1 MSHRQPRTALAAI
14 GLAACLLTGACSGG
28 SGDDSRIGGK
38 GPGETTTTR
47 APLIPQGSYDAL
59 RNAKDPNS
67 FMDAF
72 AGLGAAG
79 ANVPPDALAA
89 VAVGPV
95 AMDFLAL
102 VTRVQHEDYS
112 VAYRLRGQSVG
123 AIPGDGFLTIVHT
136 PGRQKT
142 QVRAGSVEAAQFVEG
157 STATACTRITEWQCE
172 TSPVPVSTPPGAES
186 ILYFLGLVVQN
197 PGAFDTRTY
206 QTEII
211 GVPVNCIRAD
221 PIEAAGDVG
230 LIEVCVTAEGVP
242 LRGVVPD
249 LTMDGVWYTPSASA
263 ADLEHPA

>member
-1 MSHRQPRTALAAI
+1 MPHHPLRTALAGACV
-14 GLAACLLTGACSGG
+14 AALVFAGACSG
-28 SGDDSRIGGK
+28 SDDDSSRIGRK

-47 APLIPQGSYDAL
+47 APLIPAGSYDAL

-67 FMDAF
+67 FLDAF

-79 ANVPPDALAA
+79 SSMAPDALAA

-102 VTRVQHEDYS
+102 VTRVQQEDYS
-112 VAYRLRGQSVG
+112 VSYRLRGKSVG

-142 QVRAGSVEAAQFVEG
+142 EVQTGTVQAAQFVEG
-157 STATACTRITEWQCE
+157 TTSTTCTKIAEWECK
-172 TSPVPVSTPPGAES
+172 TSPQPASVPVGAES

-206 QTEII
+206 QTEIV
-211 GVPVNCIRAD
+211 GVPVNCIRAE

-263 ADLEHPA
+263 ADLQLPA